1 MSEVHAQA
9 RTTPRTRAE
18 IKNST
23 ASLLE
28 LAKRYNIS
36 VATARKWKQRDSPED
51 LSHRPHKLCTTLTPA
66 QEAIAVAVRSLTL
79 LGLDDL
85 VAVVREFINPDVSRS
100 GLDRC
105 LRRHGVANLRQL
117 QAQALADAGQV
128 EPQVKTFK
136 DYEPGF
142 LHMDIKYLPRMPDEK
157 QRRYLF
163 VAIDRATRWVFM
175 HIYADQSEQSSVD
188 FLNRLERAAPMKIVK
203 LLTDNGS
210 QFTDRFTSKKR
221 EPTGCHDF
229 DVRCGELGIEHRLC
243 PPRHPQTNGMVE
255 RFNGRISEVVKQTR
269 FASAAELETT
279 LERYVKTYNQLIPQR
294 ALNHLSPIQALKE
307 WQKKKPKLFKKR
319 VYNQPGLDNITNGL
333 AVFGHRGDVGVHPV
347 KAAILGAVFHDAL
360 PGRAGFQGFPQIGK
374 RFGRH
379 VRVTHHIVAV
389 ANQLG
394 FGKAAQC
401 NKGRVGVGDNALQ
414 IGAGDNRLLGIHP
427 VFGLIDRHVDFHVGT
442 SPVVSACHVSQEK
455 QQTER

>member
-319 VYNQPGLDNITNGL
+319 VYNQPGLDSYASGVNAGPAPVNLIVL
-333 AVFGHRGDVGVHPV
+333 AQ
-347 KAAILGAVFHDAL
+347 LGQQGQMQTIPDAL
-360 PGRAGFQGFPQIGK
+360 RLPVPESSPAGHPAAKAQFFWQVFPRNAGGENEQNAIERGK
-374 RFGRH
+374 
-379 VRVTHHIVAV
+379 II
-389 ANQLG
+389 
-394 FGKAAQC
+394 
-401 NKGRVGVGDNALQ
+401 DPWSPALY
-414 IGAGDNRLLGIHP
+414 R
-427 VFGLIDRHVDFHVGT
+427 T
-442 SPVVSACHVSQEK
+442 SGWHK
-455 QQTER
+455 Q